1 MTRLPNHVVTT
12 QTSSSRWQLAR
23 QFPGKYQ
30 LTLERDGW
38 RTRYYSDEP
47 TVAISEAWR
56 NKVEQDIAPDHWC
69 LLDLHEKDVL
79 FFMTVRDHVV
89 REARLV
95 PLDELDE
102 VKLKLCEQV
111 FVTEKLTQSE
121 SAPNLSAVSDKVDTA
136 PVLEPQ
142 DKQAYALKS
151 QRPKTLA
158 VTAIV
163 LGVLLIGVSQFT
175 HYQAKPKDTVQQVV
189 DEYHAYRAAVGR
201 AQSAADGM
209 AQALSLS
216 ATSALAPSGWALSKI
231 SLKGD
236 RFVAVIN
243 REKGGLLS
251 VAKAWL
257 AKHDLSAKLNP
268 NANLTIDSLT
278 LSRPMTGKLDKWTRE
293 MAPAE
298 LGQRLAD
305 TLIKLGWDITDSKE
319 SKAMLTSTLDMTLK
333 KSGVTLSEL
342 RSLATLYQPLPV
354 GLNAF
359 TLTPSDDGTY
369 RVEMRIQYLGD
380 LS

>member
-30 LTLERDGW
+30 LTIEEDGW
-38 RTRYYSDEP
+38 RTRYYSDKP

-56 NKVEQDIAPDHWC
+56 NKIKQDTAPDHWC

-79 FFMTVRDHVV
+79 FFMIVRGHVV

-111 FVTEKLTQSE
+111 FITEKLTQSE
-121 SAPNLSAVSDKVDTA
+121 SAPNLSVVSDKVNMA
-136 PVLEPQ
+136 PTLEPQ

-158 VTAIV
+158 LAGIV

-175 HYQAKPKDTVQQVV
+175 HYQAKPKDTVQKVV
-189 DEYHAYRAAVGR
+189 DEYHAYRTAVGR

-209 AQALSLS
+209 THALSLT

-231 SLKGD
+231 SLKGNNLT
-236 RFVAVIN
+236 AVFN
-243 REKGGLLS
+243 REDEGLLS
-251 VAKAWL
+251 TAKAWL
-257 AKHDLSAKLNP
+257 AKHSLS
-268 NANLTIDSLT
+268 NAVLTIDTLT
-278 LSRPMTGKLDKWTRE
+278 LSEPMTVKLDKWTKE
-293 MAPAE
+293 MAPAQ
-298 LGQRLAD
+298 LGQQLAD
-305 TLIKLGWDITDSKE
+305 TLIKLGWDISSSRE

-342 RSLATLYQPLPV
+342 RSLATLYRPLPV

-369 RVEMRIQYLGD
+369 RVEMRIQYLGEV
-380 LS
+380 S

>member
-1 MTRLPNHVVTT
+1 
-12 QTSSSRWQLAR
+12 
-23 QFPGKYQ
+23 
-30 LTLERDGW
+30 
-38 RTRYYSDEP
+38 
-47 TVAISEAWR
+47 
-56 NKVEQDIAPDHWC
+56 
-69 LLDLHEKDVL
+69 
-79 FFMTVRDHVV
+79 
-89 REARLV
+89 
-95 PLDELDE
+95 
-102 VKLKLCEQV
+102 
-111 FVTEKLTQSE
+111 
-121 SAPNLSAVSDKVDTA
+121 
-136 PVLEPQ
+136 

-158 VTAIV
+158 VAAIV
-163 LGVLLIGVSQFT
+163 LGVMLIGVSQFT

-209 AQALSLS
+209 MHALSLT

-231 SLKGD
+231 SLKGNNLT
-236 RFVAVIN
+236 AVFN
-243 REKGGLLS
+243 REDSGLLS
-251 VAKAWL
+251 TAKTWL
-257 AKHDLSAKLNP
+257 AKYSLS
-268 NANLTIDSLT
+268 NAVLTIDT
-278 LSRPMTGKLDKWTRE
+278 LSEPMTVKLDKWTTE
-293 MAPAE
+293 MAPAQ

-354 GLNAF
+354 GLNTF

>member
-30 LTLERDGW
+30 LTIERDGW

-79 FFMTVRDHVV
+79 FFMTVRGHVV

-111 FVTEKLTQSE
+111 FVSEKLTQSE

-158 VTAIV
+158 VAAIV

-175 HYQAKPKDTVQQVV
+175 HYQAKPKDTVQQVL

-209 AQALSLS
+209 MHALSLT

-231 SLKGD
+231 SLKGNNLT
-236 RFVAVIN
+236 AVFN
-243 REKGGLLS
+243 REDSGLLS
-251 VAKAWL
+251 TAKTWL
-257 AKHDLSAKLNP
+257 AKYSLS
-268 NANLTIDSLT
+268 NAVLTIDTLT
-278 LSRPMTGKLDKWTRE
+278 LSEPMTVKLDKWTTE
-293 MAPAE
+293 MAPAQ

>member
-79 FFMTVRDHVV
+79 FFMTVRGHVV

-111 FVTEKLTQSE
+111 FVSEKLTQSE

-175 HYQAKPKDTVQQVV
+175 HYQAKPKDTVQQVI
-189 DEYHAYRAAVGR
+189 DEYHAYRTAVGR

-209 AQALSLS
+209 MHALSLT

-231 SLKGD
+231 SLKGNNLT
-236 RFVAVIN
+236 AVFN
-243 REKGGLLS
+243 REDGGLLS
-251 VAKAWL
+251 TAKAWL
-257 AKHDLSAKLNP
+257 AKHSLS
-268 NANLTIDSLT
+268 NAVLTIDTLT
-278 LSRPMTGKLDKWTRE
+278 LSEPMTVKLDKWTTE
-293 MAPAE
+293 MAPAQ
-298 LGQRLAD
+298 LGQHLAD
-305 TLIKLGWDITDSKE
+305 TLIKLGWDITGSKE

-333 KSGVTLSEL
+333 KNGVTLSEL
-342 RSLATLYQPLPV
+342 KSLATLYQPLPV

>member
-30 LTLERDGW
+30 LTIERDGW
-38 RTRYYSDEP
+38 RTRYYSGEP

-79 FFMTVRDHVV
+79 FFMTVRGHVV

-158 VTAIV
+158 VAAIV

-209 AQALSLS
+209 MHALSLTT
-216 ATSALAPSGWALSKI
+216 TSALAPSGWTLSKI
-231 SLKGD
+231 SLKGNNLT
-236 RFVAVIN
+236 AVFN
-243 REKGGLLS
+243 REDCGLLS
-251 VAKAWL
+251 TAKAWL
-257 AKHDLSAKLNP
+257 AKHSLS
-268 NANLTIDSLT
+268 NAVLTIDTLT
-278 LSRPMTGKLDKWTRE
+278 LSEPMTVKLDKWTTE
-293 MAPAE
+293 MAPAQ
-298 LGQRLAD
+298 LGQQLAD
-305 TLIKLGWDITDSKE
+305 TLIKLGWDITSSKE

-333 KSGVTLSEL
+333 KNGVTLSEL
-342 RSLATLYQPLPV
+342 KSLATLYQPLPA

-369 RVEMRIQYLGD
+369 RVEMRIQYLGEV
-380 LS
+380 S

>member
-30 LTLERDGW
+30 LTIERDGW
-38 RTRYYSDEP
+38 RIRYYSDEP

-56 NKVEQDIAPDHWC
+56 SKVEQDIAPDHWC

-79 FFMTVRDHVV
+79 FFMTVRGHVV
-89 REARLV
+89 RETRLV

-136 PVLEPQ
+136 PTLEPQ

-158 VTAIV
+158 VAGIV
-163 LGVLLIGVSQFT
+163 FGVLLIGVSQFT
-175 HYQAKPKDTVQQVV
+175 HYQAKPKDTVQQVI
-189 DEYHAYRAAVGR
+189 DEYHAYRASVGR

-209 AQALSLS
+209 MHALSLT

-231 SLKGD
+231 SLKGNNLT
-236 RFVAVIN
+236 AVFN
-243 REKGGLLS
+243 REDGGLLS
-251 VAKAWL
+251 TAKAWL
-257 AKHDLSAKLNP
+257 AKHSLS
-268 NANLTIDSLT
+268 NAVLTIDTLT
-278 LSRPMTGKLDKWTRE
+278 LSEPMTVKLDKWTTE
-293 MAPAE
+293 MAPAQ
-298 LGQRLAD
+298 LGQQLAD
-305 TLIKLGWDITDSKE
+305 TLIKLGWDITGSKE

-333 KSGVTLSEL
+333 KNGVTLSEL
-342 RSLATLYQPLPV
+342 KSLATLYQPLPV

>member
-30 LTLERDGW
+30 LTIERDGW
-38 RTRYYSDEP
+38 RIRYYSDEP

-79 FFMTVRDHVV
+79 FFMTVRGHVV

-121 SAPNLSAVSDKVDTA
+121 SAPNLSAVSDKVNTA
-136 PVLEPQ
+136 PTLEPQ

-158 VTAIV
+158 VVGIV

-209 AQALSLS
+209 MHALSLT
-216 ATSALAPSGWALSKI
+216 ATSALAPSGWSLSKI
-231 SLKGD
+231 SLKGNNLT
-236 RFVAVIN
+236 AVFN
-243 REKGGLLS
+243 REDGGLLS
-251 VAKAWL
+251 TAKAWL
-257 AKHDLSAKLNP
+257 AKHSLS
-268 NANLTIDSLT
+268 NAVLTIDTLT
-278 LSRPMTGKLDKWTRE
+278 LSEPMTGKLDKWTKE
-293 MAPAE
+293 MAPAQ
-298 LGQRLAD
+298 LGQQLAD

-333 KSGVTLSEL
+333 KNGVTLSEL
-342 RSLATLYQPLPV
+342 KSLATLYQPLPV

-369 RVEMRIQYLGD
+369 RVEMRIQYLGEV
-380 LS
+380 S

>member
-30 LTLERDGW
+30 LTIERDGW
-38 RTRYYSDEP
+38 RTRYYSGEP

-79 FFMTVRDHVV
+79 FFMTVRGHVV

-158 VTAIV
+158 VAAIV

-175 HYQAKPKDTVQQVV
+175 HYQDKPKDTVQQVV

-209 AQALSLS
+209 MHAQSLTT
-216 ATSALAPSGWALSKI
+216 TSALAPSGWALSKI
-231 SLKGD
+231 SLKGNNLT
-236 RFVAVIN
+236 AVFN
-243 REKGGLLS
+243 REDGGLLS
-251 VAKAWL
+251 TAKAWL
-257 AKHDLSAKLNP
+257 AKHSLS
-268 NANLTIDSLT
+268 NAVLTIDTLT
-278 LSRPMTGKLDKWTRE
+278 LSEPMTVKLDKWTTE
-293 MAPAE
+293 MAPAQ
-298 LGQRLAD
+298 LGQQLAD
-305 TLIKLGWDITDSKE
+305 TLIKLGWDITSSKE

>member
-47 TVAISEAWR
+47 SVAISEAWR
-56 NKVEQDIAPDHWC
+56 NKVDQDIAPDHWC

-79 FFMTVRDHVV
+79 FFMTVRGHVV

-111 FVTEKLTQSE
+111 FITPKLAQSE
-121 SAPNLSAVSDKVDTA
+121 TVLDLSAVSDKIA
-136 PVLEPQ
+136 PAPALEPQ
-142 DKQAYALKS
+142 DKQGYELKS
-151 QRPKTLA
+151 QHPKKLA
-158 VTAIV
+158 VAAIV

-231 SLKGD
+231 SLKGNNLT
-236 RFVAVIN
+236 AVFN
-243 REKGGLLS
+243 REDGGLLS
-251 VAKAWL
+251 TAKAWL
-257 AKHDLSAKLNP
+257 AKHSLS
-268 NANLTIDSLT
+268 NAVLTIDTLT
-278 LSRPMTGKLDKWTRE
+278 LSE
-293 MAPAE
+293 
-298 LGQRLAD
+298 
-305 TLIKLGWDITDSKE
+305 
-319 SKAMLTSTLDMTLK
+319 
-333 KSGVTLSEL
+333 
-342 RSLATLYQPLPV
+342 
-354 GLNAF
+354 
-359 TLTPSDDGTY
+359 
-369 RVEMRIQYLGD
+369 
-380 LS
+380 

>member
-12 QTSSSRWQLAR
+12 LTSSSRWQLAR
-23 QFPGKYQ
+23 QFQGKYQ
-30 LTLERDGW
+30 LTIERDGW

-89 REARLV
+89 RETRLV

-111 FVTEKLTQSE
+111 FVSEKLTQSE

-136 PVLEPQ
+136 PVLDPQ

-158 VTAIV
+158 VAAIV
-163 LGVLLIGVSQFT
+163 LGVMLIGVSQFT

-209 AQALSLS
+209 MHALSLT

-231 SLKGD
+231 SLKGNNLT
-236 RFVAVIN
+236 AVFN
-243 REKGGLLS
+243 REDSGLLS
-251 VAKAWL
+251 TAKTWL
-257 AKHDLSAKLNP
+257 AKYSLS
-268 NANLTIDSLT
+268 NAVLTIDT
-278 LSRPMTGKLDKWTRE
+278 LSEPMTVKLDKWTTE
-293 MAPAE
+293 MAPAQ

-354 GLNAF
+354 GLNTF

>member
-30 LTLERDGW
+30 LTIERDGW

-79 FFMTVRDHVV
+79 FFMTVRGHVV

-158 VTAIV
+158 VAAIV

-209 AQALSLS
+209 MHALSL
-216 ATSALAPSGWALSKI
+216 ATTSALAPPGWRLNKI
-231 SLKGD
+231 SLKGE

-257 AKHDLSAKLNP
+257 AKRGLNAKLN
-268 NANLTIDSLT
+268 AALTIDTLT
-278 LSRPMTGKLDKWTRE
+278 LSEPMTVKLDKWTKE
-293 MAPAE
+293 MAPAQ

-369 RVEMRIQYLGD
+369 RVEMRIQYLGEV
-380 LS
+380 S

>member
-79 FFMTVRDHVV
+79 FFMTVRGHVV

-111 FVTEKLTQSE
+111 FVSEKLTQSE

-158 VTAIV
+158 VAAIG

-209 AQALSLS
+209 MHALSLT

-231 SLKGD
+231 SLKGNNLT
-236 RFVAVIN
+236 AVFN
-243 REKGGLLS
+243 REDGGLLS
-251 VAKAWL
+251 TAKAWL
-257 AKHDLSAKLNP
+257 AKHSLS
-268 NANLTIDSLT
+268 NAVLTIDTLT
-278 LSRPMTGKLDKWTRE
+278 LSEPMTVKLDKWTTE
-293 MAPAE
+293 MAPAQ
-298 LGQRLAD
+298 LGQQLAD
-305 TLIKLGWDITDSKE
+305 TLIKLGWDITGSKE

-333 KSGVTLSEL
+333 KNGVTLSEL

>member
-175 HYQAKPKDTVQQVV
+175 HYQAKPKDTVQKVV

-209 AQALSLS
+209 MHALSLT

-231 SLKGD
+231 SLKGNNLT
-236 RFVAVIN
+236 AVFN
-243 REKGGLLS
+243 REDDGLLS
-251 VAKAWL
+251 TAKAWL
-257 AKHDLSAKLNP
+257 AKHSLS
-268 NANLTIDSLT
+268 NAVLTIDTLT
-278 LSRPMTGKLDKWTRE
+278 LNEPMTVKLDKWTTE
-293 MAPAE
+293 MAPAQ
-298 LGQRLAD
+298 LGQQLAD

-319 SKAMLTSTLDMTLK
+319 SKAMLTSTLDMTPK

-342 RSLATLYQPLPV
+342 RSLAALYRPLPV

>member
-30 LTLERDGW
+30 LTIERDSW
-38 RTRYYSDEP
+38 RVRYYSDEP
-47 TVAISEAWR
+47 TMAISEAWR

-79 FFMTVRDHVV
+79 FFMTVRGHVV

-111 FVTEKLTQSE
+111 FITEKLAQSE
-121 SAPNLSAVSDKVDTA
+121 TALDLSAVSDKIA
-136 PVLEPQ
+136 PAPALEPQ
-142 DKQAYALKS
+142 DKQGYALKS
-151 QRPKTLA
+151 QRPKKLA
-158 VTAIV
+158 VAAIV

-209 AQALSLS
+209 MHALSLTT
-216 ATSALAPSGWALSKI
+216 TSALAPPGWRLNKI

-257 AKHDLSAKLNP
+257 AKRGLNAKLNP
-268 NANLTIDSLT
+268 NAALTIDT
-278 LSRPMTGKLDKWTRE
+278 LILSEPMTVKLDKWTKE
-293 MAPAE
+293 MAPAQ
-298 LGQRLAD
+298 LGQQLAD
-305 TLIKLGWDITDSKE
+305 TLIKLGWDITSSKE

-333 KSGVTLSEL
+333 KNGVTLSEL
-342 RSLATLYQPLPV
+342 KSLATLYQPLPV

>member
-30 LTLERDGW
+30 LTIERDGW
-38 RTRYYSDEP
+38 RIRYYSDEP

-69 LLDLHEKDVL
+69 LLDFHEKDVL
-79 FFMTVRDHVV
+79 FFMTVRGHVV

-121 SAPNLSAVSDKVDTA
+121 SAPHLSAVSDKVDTA
-136 PVLEPQ
+136 PTLEPQ

-158 VTAIV
+158 VAAIV

-175 HYQAKPKDTVQQVV
+175 HYQAKPKDTVQQVI

-209 AQALSLS
+209 MHALSLT

-236 RFVAVIN
+236 RFVAVIK

-257 AKHDLSAKLNP
+257 AKRGLNAKLNP
-268 NANLTIDSLT
+268 NAALTIDTLT
-278 LSRPMTGKLDKWTRE
+278 LSEPMTVKLDKWTTE

-342 RSLATLYQPLPV
+342 KSLAALYQPLPV

>member
-1 MTRLPNHVVTT
+1 MTRIPHHVVTT
-12 QTSSSRWQLAR
+12 QTSSSSWQLAR

-79 FFMTVRDHVV
+79 FFMTVRGHVV

-111 FVTEKLTQSE
+111 FITPKLAQSE
-121 SAPNLSAVSDKVDTA
+121 TALDLSAVSDKIA
-136 PVLEPQ
+136 PAPALEPQ
-142 DKQAYALKS
+142 DKQGYALKS
-151 QRPKTLA
+151 QRPKKLA
-158 VTAIV
+158 VAAIV

-209 AQALSLS
+209 MHALSLTT
-216 ATSALAPSGWALSKI
+216 TSALAPPGWRLNKI

-257 AKHDLSAKLNP
+257 AKRGLNAKLNP
-268 NANLTIDSLT
+268 NAALTIDTLT
-278 LSRPMTGKLDKWTRE
+278 LSEPMTVKLDKWTKE
-293 MAPAE
+293 MAPAQ

-342 RSLATLYQPLPV
+342 RSLAALYRPLPV